1 MRIEILGTAFT
12 SQHSDARVLNQPMY
26 KWSHLRNV
34 IGKVLV
40 VMYEKLFA
48 TGWKI
53 SKRDVQ
59 RDVQRLFG
67 QSYEEFMAKS
77 M

>member
-1 MRIEILGTAFT
+1 M
-12 SQHSDARVLNQPMY
+12 
-26 KWSHLRNV
+26 

-40 VMYEKLFA
+40 NMYEKLFA
-48 TGWKI
+48 TGWKM
-53 SKRDVQ
+53 SKRDIQ